1 MGFSLSIG
9 GESCSIFGMEKYTLN
24 LTADERGVLTQLSE
38 NTRAASEKRRRALI
52 MLRADEGL
60 TDADI
65 AEDVGGAIATVE
77 RVRKRAVLAGL
88 EAALER
94 KQPTAPPRKPVLDGR
109 GEAELVRLACSEP
122 PEGQARW
129 TLTLLADRLV
139 ELEVVDSVS
148 RTTIHRR
155 LKKTTS
161 SPGR

>member
-1 MGFSLSIG
+1 
-9 GESCSIFGMEKYTLN
+9 MEKYTLN
-24 LTADERGVLTQLSE
+24 LTADERAVLTQLSE

-52 MLRADEGL
+52 MLKADEGL

>member
-1 MGFSLSIG
+1 
-9 GESCSIFGMEKYTLN
+9 
-24 LTADERGVLTQLSE
+24 
-38 NTRAASEKRRRALI
+38 

-60 TDADI
+60 TDAEI

-77 RVRKRAVLAGL
+77 RVRKRAVLEGL
-88 EAALER
+88 EAVLER
-94 KQPTAPPRKPVLDGR
+94 KKPDAPPRKPVLDGR
-109 GEAELVRLACSEP
+109 GEAELVRLACSDP

-139 ELEVVDSVS
+139 ELKVVDSVS

-161 SPGR
+161 SRGR